1 MKNIRLI
8 GLALIAL
15 ISSLLGTG
23 CATSYKGTGQQLSL
37 RSNVLNAV
45 GSVNG
50 SREEYLPHTWKL
62 STRKDSKEPV
72 RLLVRAPDGRVIEG
86 QVEWRSSSEGKAAM
100 IAGGVGWGVVT
111 GVGGL
116 LSIGTDYYT
125 KAYRELESDTV
136 FAEFSPP
143 APAAV
148 GYPYLPPA
156 QPAPPVQYQLAPQQP
171 PQPQRQQNPPV
182 IYFYPTKA
190 GSGTQ

>member
-15 ISSLLGTG
+15 VSSLIGTG

-125 KAYRELESDTV
+125 KAYRELQTDTV

-143 APAAV
+143 AP
-148 GYPYLPPA
+148 PA
-156 QPAPPVQYQLAPQQP
+156 QYQLVPQQP
-171 PQPQRQQNPPV
+171 PVQLQQQPPQSQQPPQGPPV

-190 GSGTQ
+190 KSGTQ